1 MNATAAMTHLR
12 GANEPTQPSRMKR
25 LFTVEEANRTL
36 PLVRRIV
43 EDVVRQHRAWREK
56 ILELDLVS
64 SATRLDEPR
73 DRAEALER
81 SAQELA
87 REIDGYQRELD
98 DLGIQL
104 KDRRLGLVDFPSEMA
119 GKKVLLCWRLGEQEV
134 QFWHDE
140 DAGYAG
146 RQPLQPTP
154 VG

>member
-1 MNATAAMTHLR
+1 MNR
-12 GANEPTQPSRMKR
+12 Q
-25 LFTVEEANRTL
+25 FTVEEANRTL

-43 EDVVRQHRAWREK
+43 EDVVRQHRVWREK
-56 ILELDLVS
+56 ILELDLVAS
-64 SATRLDEPR
+64 STRPDESR
-73 DRAEALER
+73 ERAELLER
-81 SAQELA
+81 DAQAIA

-104 KDRRLGLVDFPSEMA
+104 KDRRMGLVDFPSELA
-119 GKKVLLCWRLGEQEV
+119 GRKVLLCWRLGEGEV

>member
-1 MNATAAMTHLR
+1 
-12 GANEPTQPSRMKR
+12 MKR

-43 EDVVRQHRAWREK
+43 EDVVRQHRVWREK
-56 ILELDLVS
+56 ILELDLVA
-64 SATRLDEPR
+64 SASRPDEPR
-73 DRAEALER
+73 DRAEQLER
-81 SAQELA
+81 EAQGVA

-104 KDRRLGLVDFPSEMA
+104 KDRRMGLVDFPSDLA
-119 GKKVLLCWRLGEQEV
+119 GRRVLLCWRLGEAEV

-140 DAGYAG
+140 TAGFAG

>member
-1 MNATAAMTHLR
+1 MD
-12 GANEPTQPSRMKR
+12 R
-25 LFTVEEANRTL
+25 LFTVEDANKTL

-43 EDVVRQHRAWREK
+43 EDVVRQHRQWREK
-56 ILELDLVS
+56 ILELDLVAS
-64 SATRLDEPR
+64 SSRADEPR
-73 DRAEALER
+73 DRAEKLEQE
-81 SAQELA
+81 AQLLA
-87 REIDGYQRELD
+87 REIDGYQRELEE
-98 DLGIQL
+98 LGILL

-119 GKKVLLCWRLGEQEV
+119 GKRVLLCWRLGEAEV